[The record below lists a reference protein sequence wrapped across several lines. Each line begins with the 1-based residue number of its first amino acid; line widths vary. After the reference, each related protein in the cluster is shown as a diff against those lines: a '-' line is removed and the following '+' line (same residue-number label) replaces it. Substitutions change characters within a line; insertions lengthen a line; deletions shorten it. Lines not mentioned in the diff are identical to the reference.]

1 MIYMQVIKLGK
12 LDAQGGQLDVFS
24 NFGQYGLTPRLSG
37 LLRMDMHLNALR
49 PGLEE
54 VSRGKTEN
62 SFSPA
67 LRYLNVSLMGSDV
80 ASVCGLFSLI
90 GMCVGTHVHVELVES
105 IPNQAYVAS
114 KQIFHSI
121 IGDPPYGVRAGGRK
135 SVAKS
140 VEIRD
145 RDTHIVSTAPYMLGE
160 CLRDLLDVSA
170 RLLVLGGRL
179 VYFFPTGTV
188 CPINLLHQY

>member
-1 MIYMQVIKLGK
+1 MIYVQVIKLGK

-90 GMCVGTHVHVELVES
+90 GMCVGMHVHVELVES
-105 IPNQAYVAS
+105 IPNQAYVYFQTDLPLYHWRS
-114 KQIFHSI
+114 PIW
-121 IGDPPYGVRAGGRK
+121 RAGRRK
-135 SVAKS
+135 
-140 VEIRD
+140 E
-145 RDTHIVSTAPYMLGE
+145 VSGQ
-160 CLRDLLDVSA
+160 VS
-170 RLLVLGGRL
+170 
-179 VYFFPTGTV
+179 
-188 CPINLLHQY
+188 